1 MGLCTSAHYL
11 IEPLVGLGWSDH
23 WAELLAESQGEPAR
37 VIRHD
42 TKVLTVQTGQ
52 RVLRIP
58 VENAS
63 SDAVVGDWI
72 TVHDGRL
79 VSMAPRS
86 SLLTR
91 PNVRGTGDQVLAA
104 NVDVVFAVCGLDR
117 PLPPGRVDRLAS
129 LAWDAGAAPI
139 LVLSKTDLA
148 DDLASTRREMETLHP
163 TLDIIEV
170 SATTG
175 EGIGEMRDATAGKT
189 AVLIGESGA
198 GKSSIVNAML
208 GTEAAE
214 TGEVREGDMKGRH
227 TTTSRQIHIVPTGGC
242 IVDSPGIRQIGAI
255 GNPAAV
261 DALFDDITDLAQDC
275 RFTDCSHTSEPGCA
289 ILAAVESGAVDPLR
303 YQRWRDLVVESEET
317 QQRAEEREKRSTARA
332 QSRQSKGRKRRR

>member
-1 MGLCTSAHYL
+1 
-11 IEPLVGLGWSDH
+11 
-23 WAELLAESQGEPAR
+23 
-37 VIRHD
+37 
-42 TKVLTVQTGQ
+42 
-52 RVLRIP
+52 
-58 VENAS
+58 
-63 SDAVVGDWI
+63 
-72 TVHDGRL
+72 
-79 VSMAPRS
+79 MAPRS

-117 PLPPGRVDRLAS
+117 PLPAGRVDRLAS

-148 DDLASTRREMETLHP
+148 DDLAGTRREMETLHP

-175 EGIGEMRDATAGKT
+175 AGIGEMRDATAGKT

-303 YQRWRDLVVESEET
+303 YQRWRDLVVEAEET
-317 QQRAEEREKRSTARA
+317 QQRADEREKRSAARA